1 MPPNSVLRWEQWR
14 PSVVRLFLVT
24 RFVVPW
30 HDDDG
35 SDRSERGLVARRSG
49 TERRIGV
56 AECRPQR
63 SVPTMAEVS
72 LYRLVFWMLAT
83 AGVAV
88 GHMAG
93 YVIAH
98 PTGNG
103 RAAALGDGHGYL
115 PVAATFVVP
124 VAVVAAL
131 WWAVRT
137 ARELGIV
144 GTLDWRRLA
153 AAQIALFTL
162 QEVGERLVGG
172 EGLEAV
178 ITERA
183 LGIGLLMQVVVA
195 FIVVRGLSVVR
206 CVVRGIAQGLE
217 VIDVLGDA
225 LTWVAPATSV
235 ATPWATVAVGLRA
248 PPSSGSHR

>member
-1 MPPNSVLRWEQWR
+1 MYKRQ
-14 PSVVRLFLVT
+14 
-24 RFVVPW
+24 
-30 HDDDG
+30 
-35 SDRSERGLVARRSG
+35 
-49 TERRIGV
+49 
-56 AECRPQR
+56 
-63 SVPTMAEVS
+63 
-72 LYRLVFWMLAT
+72 
-83 AGVAV
+83 
-88 GHMAG
+88 
-93 YVIAH
+93 
-98 PTGNG
+98 
-103 RAAALGDGHGYL
+103 
-115 PVAATFVVP
+115 
-124 VAVVAAL
+124 
-131 WWAVRT
+131 
-137 ARELGIV
+137 
-144 GTLDWRRLA
+144 
-153 AAQIALFTL
+153 QIALFTL